1 MKWKEKKEQII
12 RFQRA
17 VHLNFVHSSFFSFC
31 VWIIKNSGG
40 IECSVFVCALIHSLS
55 SSFLI
60 FLCWFG
66 FSSSLFSVL
75 VRWLAP
81 LCLGHLEQMC
91 ANGNAINTDSGYGT
105 GKGSKSGTSSNS
117 QNRIMSS
124 DSALFTTRNNTKVI
138 AQRGGLAVLPC
149 AVKWNPTA
157 TVSFMKRKLIHKHT
171 TPSKCKKKG
180 KKTKNY
186 DTNNNNKQEKK
197 TRRKYI

>member
-1 MKWKEKKEQII
+1 
-12 RFQRA
+12 
-17 VHLNFVHSSFFSFC
+17 
-31 VWIIKNSGG
+31 
-40 IECSVFVCALIHSLS
+40 
-55 SSFLI
+55 
-60 FLCWFG
+60 
-66 FSSSLFSVL
+66 
-75 VRWLAP
+75 
-81 LCLGHLEQMC
+81 MC

-180 KKTKNY
+180 KKRKITTQTTT
-186 DTNNNNKQEKK
+186 TNKKK

>member
-1 MKWKEKKEQII
+1 ME
-12 RFQRA
+12 
-17 VHLNFVHSSFFSFC
+17 LNVQFLCVLSFT
-31 VWIIKNSGG
+31 
-40 IECSVFVCALIHSLS
+40 HSLLLFS
-55 SSFLI
+55 YFSVVV
-60 FLCWFG
+60 

-180 KKTKNY
+180 KKRKITTQTTT
-186 DTNNNNKQEKK
+186 TNKKKKQEENISRPGIWNLNPWCMLSISLALLSHTHP
-197 TRRKYI
+197 TRSPI